1 MNKPMLLT
9 PETLATQT
17 PPDVKRVKFVD
28 RGDWMKL
35 RAMDVTASV
44 AGALFHEHQYV
55 TALGLYLEKAGM
67 APPQEEVT
75 PVMTDDSI
83 VLPPIIRGTLFERT
97 AIEMV
102 RMLKPGWTIFSEG
115 NTYYRMPSERIGAT
129 PDAVATRPDAKG
141 LGIIQ
146 IKTTDNLIFRKKWM
160 NEAGEVE
167 IPAWIAVQAIV
178 EAKLTGATWA
188 CVAVMIGGVTT
199 ELKLFDI
206 PIHDGV
212 WTELVRRVREFWRRV
227 EQRDAPEPDY
237 LRDGDYVRSS
247 YLGTDDTELDL
258 STDNRLVAILDE
270 RNTLKIAEK
279 AGSEAEKKRKALDA
293 ELISKM
299 GAHTSARA
307 ADGRVV
313 RAKNITVNR
322 KPQPAS
328 SYTYPRISISGEAA

>member
-1 MNKPMLLT
+1 MNIAAS
-9 PETLATQT
+9 PEMLATQT
-17 PPDVKRVKFVD
+17 PEGVKRVKFAD

-35 RAMDVTASV
+35 RGMDVTASV

-55 TALGLYLEKAGM
+55 TAYGLYLEKAGL
-67 APPQEEVT
+67 APPQEEIT
-75 PVMTDDSI
+75 PVMTEDSI

-115 NTYYRMPSERIGAT
+115 NTYYRLPAERIGAT
-129 PDAVATRPDAKG
+129 PDAVAIRPDVKG

-146 IKTTDNLIFRKKWM
+146 IKTTDSLIFRKKWM

-167 IPAWIAVQAIV
+167 IPVWIAVQAIV

-199 ELKLFDI
+199 ELRLFDI

-212 WTELVRRVREFWRRV
+212 WTELVQRVREFWRRV
-227 EQRDAPEPDY
+227 DEQDAPEPDY
-237 LRDGDYVRSS
+237 VRDGDYVRSAFA
-247 YLGTDDTELDL
+247 GTDDSELDL

-270 RNTLKIAEK
+270 RDTLKVAEK
-279 AGSEAEKKRKALDA
+279 AGTEAEKKRKALDA
-293 ELISKM
+293 ELLTKM

-322 KPQPAS
+322 KPTAAS
-328 SYTYPRISISGEAA
+328 NYTYPRISVEGAAA